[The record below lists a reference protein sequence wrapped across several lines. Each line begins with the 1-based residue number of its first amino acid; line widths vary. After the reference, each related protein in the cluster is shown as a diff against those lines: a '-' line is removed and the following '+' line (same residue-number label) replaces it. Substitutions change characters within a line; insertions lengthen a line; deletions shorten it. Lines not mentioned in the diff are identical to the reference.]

1 MEYERLEQLLGEVK
15 LFSRLPKSKI
25 GTVLRRMQALQFP
38 QDKII
43 LEEGRPIKFMFIVGQ
58 GMVEVRRK
66 EPSSGIS
73 LLLRTLQAGD
83 NFGEMALL
91 TGKPYTVSLCTVEP
105 TILFILNHDNFRSLV
120 LEEPEVS
127 MTLNQLLAEQ
137 LISAYDQ
144 VGIQMSDLTDVQM
157 DEELV
162 GQFPRQLVLMHKVLP
177 IRRKGRTLTL
187 GMVHPGN
194 LFAHDDVKRHL
205 RGVTLQPMLISEEDF
220 ERNVDRFYPGALS
233 SLRTR
238 PERAPTSASGS
249 AGSPASPPPTGSSQP
264 AGAVVSPSSVSVPTG
279 NAILGE
285 DELNLLEE
293 AMPEQEGDEKSTLAD
308 LEGESASGPIVRLAN
323 SILLQALR
331 RGASDIHIEPQQQGL
346 VVRYRVDGNLQVVQ
360 VLPARIQAALI
371 SRYKILSNLDI
382 TERRVP
388 QDGRISSSYQYRR
401 IDFRVSSIPGKYG
414 EKLCLR
420 ILDNSLSSISLEK
433 LILHPETYRTFR
445 ELIEAPHGIIF
456 VTGPTGSGKTTTL
469 YSALGEI
476 NTPDINI
483 STAEDPIEYDM
494 AGITQVQVQR
504 AVGVDF
510 ARILR
515 AFMRQDPDVI
525 LVGET
530 RDAETA
536 KTAVEAALTGH
547 LVFTTLHTNSAAAT
561 FPRLEEMGVEPF
573 MVGCAAIGVVAQRLA
588 RRLCGECKTP
598 DKPPRDILEFLGF
611 GPDEVSTVMKAV
623 GCPKCNM
630 QGFKGR
636 VGVYELL
643 VMNDEI
649 RPLVNRRASTE
660 EIEGAAVR
668 SGMMTLAMY
677 GRWLI
682 RQGLTT
688 LQEVMRVVAFDK
700 E

>member
-1 MEYERLEQLLGEVK
+1 MEYARLEQLLSGVR
-15 LFSRLPKSKI
+15 LFSSLPRHKLGSVLKRL
-25 GTVLRRMQALQFP
+25 QALQFP
-38 QDKII
+38 ADKVI

-58 GMVEVRRK
+58 GAVEVRRR
-66 EPSSGIS
+66 EPTTGIS

-91 TGKPYTVSLCTVEP
+91 TGKPYSLSLTTVEP
-105 TILFILNHDNFRSLV
+105 TILFVLNPENFRTLV
-120 LEEPEVS
+120 SEEPEFS

-144 VGIQMSDLTDVQM
+144 TGIQLFDLTTVQV
-157 DEELV
+157 EEHLV
-162 GQFPRQLVLMHKVLP
+162 ARIPRQLSLLHKMLP
-177 IRRKGRTLTL
+177 VQQKGRTLTL
-187 GMVHPGN
+187 AMVQPGD
-194 LFAHDDVKRHL
+194 LVAYDDIKRLL
-205 RGVTLQPMLISEEDF
+205 RDVIIQPVLINQEDF
-220 ERNVDRFYPGALS
+220 EKHVDRFYPGALA
-233 SLRTR
+233 SLRQR
-238 PERAPTSASGS
+238 PAPVQGPAPTPMVAANASAPTTGQTV
-249 AGSPASPPPTGSSQP
+249 AVASSSTTG
-264 AGAVVSPSSVSVPTG
+264 G
-279 NAILGE
+279 ILLG
-285 DELNLLEE
+285 DDDLDLLHE
-293 AMPEQEGDEKSTLAD
+293 AMPDSGDEKAALAD
-308 LEGESASGPIVRLAN
+308 LEGEGTQGPIVKLAN
-323 SILLQALR
+323 AILVHALK
-331 RGASDIHIEPQQQGL
+331 RGASDIHIEPQQQGV
-346 VVRYRVDGNLQVVQ
+346 VVRYRIDGNLTVMQ
-360 VLPARIQAALI
+360 VLPARLQAAI
-371 SRYKILSNLDI
+371 VSRYKILSNLDI

-388 QDGRISSSYQYRR
+388 QDGRISSSYQGRR
-401 IDFRVSSIPGKYG
+401 IDFRMSTVPGKYG
-414 EKLCLR
+414 EKICLR
-420 ILDNSLSSISLEK
+420 ILDNSLSSINLEK
-433 LILHPETYRTFR
+433 LISHPRTFQSFR
-445 ELIEAPHGIIF
+445 ELIERPHGIIF

-515 AFMRQDPDVI
+515 AFLRQDPDVI

-561 FPRLEEMGVEPF
+561 FARLEEMGIEPF
-573 MVGCAAIGVVAQRLA
+573 MVGCATIGVVAQRLA
-588 RRLCGECKTP
+588 RRLCPECKVP
-598 DKPPRDILEFLGF
+598 DRPPRDILSFLGF
-611 GPDEVSTVMKAV
+611 GSDEVSTVMKAV
-623 GCPKCNM
+623 GCPKCNH

-643 VMNDEI
+643 TMDEDV
-649 RPLVNRRASTE
+649 RPLVSARKSMQ
-660 EIEGAAVR
+660 EIEAAAVR
-668 SGMMTLAMY
+668 NGMLTLSMY

-682 RQGLTT
+682 RQGMTT
-688 LQEVMRVVAFDK
+688 LEEVMRVVAF